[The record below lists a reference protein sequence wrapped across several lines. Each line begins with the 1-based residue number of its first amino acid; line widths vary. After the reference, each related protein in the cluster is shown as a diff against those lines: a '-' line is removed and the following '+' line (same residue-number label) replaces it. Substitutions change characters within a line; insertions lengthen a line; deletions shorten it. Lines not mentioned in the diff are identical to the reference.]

1 MRMFKTLDRYIMR
14 TFLHSLL
21 MWFLVFMMMRIVID
35 LFVKLDEFTENIDQG
50 GGLWIT
56 ISSIATHYFYHSFV
70 YFTEMGGIVIVASA
84 VFAVAR
90 MNHTNELT
98 AMLASGVSLH
108 RVVWPIIVA
117 AMLFGALIVVDQE
130 LIIPNISRQLTL
142 EEDEVQVGKSKF
154 EVRAESDENF
164 NKLLAM
170 IYDPKTGVLDK
181 PMFIFRSMD
190 RKGYTGH
197 AYGATATYGEFQG
210 KKGWFLADGQ
220 LHGTRVANSTGK
232 RKIYRNWLRNQAT
245 DNVKTKISPEFLFNF
260 ALKIFRK
267 ENPRKKIPRNADG
280 TYKRMKF
287 PNPEVMDSGFDM
299 ILNAKMFRP
308 GKQIRVKRGNKIFIE
323 THSGTLTNPVF
334 TFYSDKLGEFK
345 TSDKS
350 AKPKDNKRI
359 AAQIIADS
367 ADWVYNPKDPGNAH
381 WKLKNGK
388 IFVPSDLDPKELELR
403 DSGTYF
409 NYMSSAKLDEIQKAN
424 TSVDIHAV
432 RLAMFTRIADPINN
446 VIMLMLGLPF
456 ILSRGRNIKMSAAL
470 CLLMV
475 GSFYAF
481 IYICRSMGLDD
492 YLSAFLPILI
502 FGPVSLLMLDS
513 IKT

>member
-1 MRMFKTLDRYIMR
+1 MFKTLDRYIMR

-56 ISSIATHYFYHSFV
+56 ISSIASHYFYHSFV

-117 AMLFGALIVVDQE
+117 AILFGALIVIDQE
-130 LIIPNISRQLTL
+130 VIIPNISRRLTL

-164 NKLLAM
+164 NKLLALC
-170 IYDPKTGVLDK
+170 YDPKTGQLDR
-181 PMFIFRSMD
+181 PMVIFRSD
-190 RKGYTGH
+190 RKGHIGDT
-197 AYGATATYGEFQG
+197 YGKSASYGEFEG
-210 KKGWFLADGQ
+210 KKGWFLKDAQ
-220 LHGTRVANSTGK
+220 LRGSRVVNSTGK
-232 RKIYRNWLRNQAT
+232 RKIYRNWTSNQST
-245 DNVKTKISPEFLFNF
+245 KSVKTKISPEFLFNF
-260 ALKIFRK
+260 GLSIFKK
-267 ENPRKKIPRNADG
+267 ENPGKVIPRKPDG
-280 TYKRMKF
+280 TYPQMKF
-287 PNPEVMDSGFDM
+287 PNLEVKDAGFDM
-299 ILNAKMFRP
+299 VLTADLFKP
-308 GKQIRVKRGNKIFIE
+308 GKQIKVKRGDKIFIE
-323 THSGTLTNPVF
+323 THSGKLTKPVF
-334 TFYSDKLGEFK
+334 TYYTDKSGEFAK
-345 TSDKS
+345 KS
-350 AKPKDNKRI
+350 ADGKNAKQDKRI
-359 AAQIIADS
+359 LAQIVADS
-367 ADWVYNPKDPGNAH
+367 ANWVYDPKAPGDAH
-381 WKLKNGK
+381 WKLIGAKV
-388 IFVPSDLDPKELELR
+388 FVPSDLDPKELELR

-409 NYMSSAKLDEIQKAN
+409 SYMSSAKLREIQKAN
-424 TSVDIHAV
+424 TFVDVHAV